1 MKKGLLFCAAV
12 IMMAGCSIENDM
24 MIPRDVSGY
33 EFFEIEGQLSSSIN
47 TAKLTVS
54 VTMPYGVS
62 LDQLEISKI
71 KYTDA
76 TKFQETLM
84 SRGSIL
90 DLRDTN
96 RVTLHAFRDFTW
108 KLIASNA
115 GKDDPKPGSEP
126 QLYNMNFDDWSMA
139 GKGWYPF
146 GESVPDADKKIWA
159 TANRGTASLGRNT
172 TEPEETFVAVPGPG
186 KKAAKLSSQ
195 YIVMKFG
202 SGNIFTGEFC
212 KLIGM
217 SGADMAWG
225 VPFTGR
231 PKSLHGYF
239 CYQPKTIDYAD
250 DSHKSMLGKTDV
262 GQIQIILADWDK
274 NKWSNYPAGAIDE
287 QGRFH
292 VINSANQFV
301 DYDNDPA
308 IIGYANF
315 EFSNWMDA
323 YEEFDIPITYRSDR
337 TPTMVAIVV
346 ASSRHGDF
354 FTGAAGTVLY
364 LDEFSFKY

>member
-1 MKKGLLFCAAV
+1 M
-12 IMMAGCSIENDM
+12 
-24 MIPRDVSGY
+24 
-33 EFFEIEGQLSSSIN
+33 
-47 TAKLTVS
+47 
-54 VTMPYGVS
+54 
-62 LDQLEISKI
+62 
-71 KYTDA
+71 
-76 TKFQETLM
+76 
-84 SRGSIL
+84 
-90 DLRDTN
+90 
-96 RVTLHAFRDFTW
+96 
-108 KLIASNA
+108 
-115 GKDDPKPGSEP
+115 
-126 QLYNMNFDDWSMA
+126 
-139 GKGWYPF
+139 
-146 GESVPDADKKIWA
+146 
-159 TANRGTASLGRNT
+159 
-172 TEPEETFVAVPGPG
+172 
-186 KKAAKLSSQ
+186 
-195 YIVMKFG
+195 
-202 SGNIFTGEFC
+202 
-212 KLIGM
+212 
-217 SGADMAWG
+217 
-225 VPFTGR
+225 PFTGR
-231 PKSLHGYF
+231 PKSLHVYF

-337 TPTMVAIVV
+337 TPTMVAIVA